1 MKKILEGK
9 RVLTRLKLDGKKALM
24 MDEAAEWYGLT
35 MMPGALWS
43 YISVES
49 KEMRGGKFGLYR
61 GNGTE
66 DERALRFK
74 WVTIKLMTC
83 VLRQWS

>member
-35 MMPGALWS
+35 MMPGAL
-43 YISVES
+43 
-49 KEMRGGKFGLYR
+49 
-61 GNGTE
+61 
-66 DERALRFK
+66 
-74 WVTIKLMTC
+74 
-83 VLRQWS
+83 